1 MKATCFLL
9 ISLVTLLW
17 SASPAMPG
25 AVNLRYGF
33 APGQQWE
40 CTRMSRMT
48 FMVMGQ
54 KQTQQQRHTL
64 LYTVSKGPK
73 KNWVRLTARYINP
86 PTKTEENKYALGQYD
101 FTFTAEVHSSGDIR
115 NVAVTGVDT
124 VMQDASLGPQE
135 KSALL
140 QSNKI
145 MAESLKPSVFWFP
158 ELPEEALQPG
168 DEFEDKRSHGFK
180 DPNMASSTQTRKVF
194 VLEDISAGL
203 AYFSTKERHATKMS
217 TMGGAMDGSSTGKG
231 EIIFDLKEGMWIEL
245 TTQSKMKFSGAMM
258 GGGEGQEMLMTEK
271 VVLQRR

>member
-1 MKATCFLL
+1 
-9 ISLVTLLW
+9 
-17 SASPAMPG
+17 
-25 AVNLRYGF
+25 
-33 APGQQWE
+33 
-40 CTRMSRMT
+40 
-48 FMVMGQ
+48 
-54 KQTQQQRHTL
+54 
-64 LYTVSKGPK
+64 
-73 KNWVRLTARYINP
+73 
-86 PTKTEENKYALGQYD
+86 
-101 FTFTAEVHSSGDIR
+101 
-115 NVAVTGVDT
+115 
-124 VMQDASLGPQE
+124 LGPQE

-158 ELPEEALQPG
+158 ELREEALQPG

-194 VLEDISAGL
+194 VLEDISVGL